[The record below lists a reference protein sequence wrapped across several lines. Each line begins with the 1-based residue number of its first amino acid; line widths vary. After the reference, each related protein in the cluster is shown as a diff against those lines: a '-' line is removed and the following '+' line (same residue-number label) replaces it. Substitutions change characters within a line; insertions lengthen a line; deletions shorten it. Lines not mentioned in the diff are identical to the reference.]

1 VIARL
6 DVKPSLGVVKSVAYE
21 GLRRVGDALQMAQAY
36 EDQGADEILVL
47 DTTASLYGR
56 VPDLEFLR
64 RLTSASHIPLTYG
77 GGIQTLEQVHAIF
90 RHAGVEKVALNTAAV
105 TRPDLITELAEEY
118 GSQAVVL
125 NLEVKRGRQAGTGAA
140 VQVRADSAGADAR
153 GGGAAAG
160 GAREGVQAYCRG
172 GRDLGHAD
180 AIAWAIEAT
189 RRGAGEVLGAAVD
202 RDGTRLGLDHALLVA
217 LHAAVTVPVVLSG
230 GAADAADVVRA
241 LAAGAS
247 GVAIA
252 SLLHSGETTIQKIK
266 FAAAGEGI
274 EVRL

>member
-77 GGIQTLEQVHAIF
+77 GGVQTLEQVQAIF

-105 TRPDLITELAEEY
+105 TRPELLTEIAEEY
-118 GSQAVVL
+118 GAQAVVL
-125 NLEVKRGRQAGTGAA
+125 NLEVRRGGPATGAGAA
-140 VQVRADSAGADAR
+140 VQVRSDLAGDDAR
-153 GGGAAAG
+153 GGGGAAAG
-160 GAREGVQAYCRG
+160 ARLQAYCRG
-172 GRDLGHAD
+172 GRDLAYGD
-180 AIAWAIEAT
+180 AIAWAVDAT
-189 RRGAGEVLGAAVD
+189 RRGAGEVLATAVD

-266 FAAAGEGI
+266 FAAAGEGV